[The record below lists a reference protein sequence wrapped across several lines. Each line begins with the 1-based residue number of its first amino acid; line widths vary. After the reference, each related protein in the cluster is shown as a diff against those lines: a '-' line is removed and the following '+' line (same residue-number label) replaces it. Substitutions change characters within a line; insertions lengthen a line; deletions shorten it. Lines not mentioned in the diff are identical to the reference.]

1 MMRSSSPSLTSA
13 THTKPTHKTSDYVM
27 EKTETPKSLFGSLLI
42 AAAVLAVEAPRHE
55 EAVKKVFRVHM
66 VRLFVRTVTGSPSP
80 KSSCSSAVSRT
91 GDSRD
96 EKLICQRHVSRCL
109 QRVVGTRCWPKLHKV
124 NKIARTSSHGAL
136 HPCGRLL
143 WHGLVLVR
151 PGGRA
156 ALAFWRQGPHHSLK
170 TTGTILASWSCFTG
184 I

>member
-27 EKTETPKSLFGSLLI
+27 VKTDTPKSLFESLLI
-42 AAAVLAVEAPRHE
+42 APAVLAVEAPRHE
-55 EAVKKVFRVHM
+55 EAVKTVFRVHM

-96 EKLICQRHVSRCL
+96 EKLICQRRVSRRL

-124 NKIARTSSHGAL
+124 NNIARTSSHGAL

-143 WHGLVLVR
+143 WHGIVLRR
-151 PGGRA
+151 PGGRG
-156 ALAFWRQGPHHSLK
+156 ALAF
-170 TTGTILASWSCFTG
+170 
-184 I
+184 

>member
-1 MMRSSSPSLTSA
+1 MRSSSPSLTSA
-13 THTKPTHKTSDYVM
+13 THKKPTHKNSDYVM

-42 AAAVLAVEAPRHE
+42 AAAVLAVEAPRHG

-96 EKLICQRHVSRCL
+96 ENLICQRHVSRRL

-124 NKIARTSSHGAL
+124 NNIARTSSHGAL

-143 WHGLVLVR
+143 WHGLVLRR

-156 ALAFWRQGPHHSLK
+156 ALAFWRQGTHHSLK
-170 TTGTILASWSCFTG
+170 TTGTIWASRSCFTG

>member
-13 THTKPTHKTSDYVM
+13 THKKPTHKNSDYVM

-91 GDSRD
+91 GYSRD
-96 EKLICQRHVSRCL
+96 ENLICQRHVSRCL
-109 QRVVGTRCWPKLHKV
+109 QRVVETRCWPKLHRV
-124 NKIARTSSHGAL
+124 IKIAGTSSHGAL
-136 HPCGRLL
+136 HPCGRLPL
-143 WHGLVLVR
+143 HGLVLVR
-151 PGGRA
+151 PGSRE
-156 ALAFWRQGPHHSLK
+156 ALAFLGQGAYHFLQTP
-170 TTGTILASWSCFTG
+170 GTIWAPRSCSTG